1 MVSMCR
7 DAAGSH
13 AKYILSRSAI
23 VFAAL
28 DLALAPTNNYLG
40 GTDAPI
46 GDNSGK
52 LSQEVEPSQDFQT
65 GSE

>member
-1 MVSMCR
+1 MRR
-7 DAAGSH
+7 DAAGSR
-13 AKYILSRSAI
+13 ANFILSRSAI

-28 DLALAPTNNYLG
+28 VLASAPKNNYLG